1 MSSLQSRT
9 KTWTCWLSLRRFSRC
24 FCPQGFKRDSSSWRA
39 VDLFLWSSWNPFM
52 DHEVDMK
59 QIFTGSFLMRIC
71 GWESDA
77 SLWSWSLVDDC
88 SYRNTIRFTF
98 CCLKEL
104 KQEMLES
111 TLKIYLWFSLVQPI
125 IAKFKSLCGLV
136 SIATCFV
143 LLFFHGDKR
152 KMNWFYWHDLCDLS
166 EQFSFQ
172 KNNPTKDW
180 GHILTR
186 LPHWNDSTKQVVH
199 IVFDFFKCC

>member
-59 QIFTGSFLMRIC
+59 QILVFTGSFLMRIC

-143 LLFFHGDKR
+143 LLFFMVIKEKWTD
-152 KMNWFYWHDLCDLS
+152 FIDTISAIYL
-166 EQFSFQ
+166 
-172 KNNPTKDW
+172 NNFLFKKIIPQRIEVTFLPDY
-180 GHILTR
+180 HIGMIPLNKSCT
-186 LPHWNDSTKQVVH
+186 LFL
-199 IVFDFFKCC
+199 IF